1 MDLDTK
7 VREANPLTRLSQLN
21 DVYGDVADRLLR
33 DTDAK
38 TGRFSGVVP
47 VQQRP
52 ALVGKGWVVAATAA
66 IVTIAA
72 VGALAVLTGRTGEQD
87 FTGPVPDPIDV
98 VNAQYDALNARDFD
112 AWIGHFSD
120 DAFSGPEIDPRTGEL
135 RPGDLRDPTAP
146 YGFEQNTAINSRVEI
161 VVPCRRVAAA
171 PQGETQ
177 VECTITQ
184 HDDFHDPAGITTTR
198 KEVFNIDQ
206 RGLIT
211 QAQVT
216 TIAFTQPGGAVFRQD
231 FWAWLEQAYPTV
243 FTEIKPPS
251 IYDLPSD
258 PAHVRIALSYVEEFV
273 AQSDKYPVAD
283 DS

>member
-1 MDLDTK
+1 VDVDAK
-7 VREANPLTRLSQLN
+7 VREANPLARLSQLN
-21 DVYGDVADRLLR
+21 GVYGDVADRLLR
-33 DTDAK
+33 EIDAK
-38 TGRFSGVVP
+38 TGRVSGVVP

-72 VGALAVLTGRTGEQD
+72 VGALTLLIANSGRQD

-120 DAFSGPEIDPRTGEL
+120 EAVIFPQIDPRTGEL
-135 RPGDLRDPTAP
+135 RPVDARDPTRA
-146 YGFEQNTAINSRVEI
+146 YGFERNTVINGRVEI
-161 VVPCRRVAAA
+161 VFPCRRVATT

-198 KEVFNIDQ
+198 TETFNVDQ
-206 RGLIT
+206 QGLISAAT
-211 QAQVT
+211 AT
-216 TIAFTQPGGAVFRQD
+216 TVAFTQPGVAVFRQE

-243 FTEIKPPS
+243 FTEIKPPL
-251 IYDLPSD
+251 INNLPSD
-258 PAHVRIALSYVEEFV
+258 PAHVRIALSYVTEFV
-273 AQSDKYPVAD
+273 AQSDRYPVAD